1 MNEKQSNPIIYLLI
15 ALATLFIIIAG
26 LKANASILNPILL
39 AIVITIVILPIPQKL
54 TRKGLPGWLAVVLTL
69 VAVIGSIALL
79 VLLFA
84 LAISEFNGDSSNP
97 ISALGQFSAPP
108 NQLTLGSTSSDLIL
122 SIIGVVGHF
131 IVQLGIVLLIFI
143 FMVSTAI
150 SMPAVNRLGL
160 RANSP
165 AIERITELTHDV
177 RHYLSI
183 MTGVN
188 FLVGV
193 GDTIFLMILGVEYAV
208 IWGILAWAMGYIPT
222 IGFWIALIPPFIIAW
237 TQIGPETALIV
248 LAGYVLINGSVQNFV
263 QPRLMGRGL
272 GITPLVVFLSLIVWS
287 WLLGGV
293 GAILAVPLTMII
305 ISILDSFDGTRWMAT
320 LMRLPPD
327 QDNEDHQAA
336 QEKMRGLWGQTKQ
349 IFRGNSSD

>member
-208 IWGILAWAMGYIPT
+208 IWGILAWAMGYIRLDPNWPGNGPDRPGRVCPDQRFGPKLCPT
-222 IGFWIALIPPFIIAW
+222 A
-237 TQIGPETALIV
+237 
-248 LAGYVLINGSVQNFV
+248 
-263 QPRLMGRGL
+263 
-272 GITPLVVFLSLIVWS
+272 
-287 WLLGGV
+287 
-293 GAILAVPLTMII
+293 
-305 ISILDSFDGTRWMAT
+305 FDGARTGHHAPGGIPVLDCVELVIGRRRGHPGRTA
-320 LMRLPPD
+320 
-327 QDNEDHQAA
+327 DHDHHQYF
-336 QEKMRGLWGQTKQ
+336 GQ
-349 IFRGNSSD
+349 F